1 MYAPASRGAPLTRTA
16 PGRAGTVVGR
26 IGLLIDRAGGVR
38 ALARRAGI
46 SEGAVRKWRKGTA
59 TPRHTYLVK
68 LAQATGVSVQ
78 WLITGG
84 EDAESLRNGWGDRSL
99 MVYWQRT
106 SAGQIQPVRIS
117 PQAFFGEIGQP
128 AEETMI
134 WRLERA
140 IHHPDARRG
149 DLALIDRRQTAC
161 LADGW
166 YLLQDDGE
174 PWLGR
179 VERGPGG
186 LSLLVPGGDRRTLE
200 TVRAQVLG
208 RLTYVLSAV

>member
-1 MYAPASRGAPLTRTA
+1 MTRAA
-16 PGRAGTVVGR
+16 PGRAGTVGSR

-46 SEGAVRKWRKGTA
+46 SEGAVRKWRQGTA
-59 TPRHTYLVK
+59 TPRHAYLVK

-99 MVYWQRT
+99 MIFWQRT
-106 SAGQIQPVRIS
+106 AAGLLQPVRVA
-117 PQAFFGEIGQP
+117 PPAFFGEIGQP

-140 IHHPDARRG
+140 IRHPDARRG
-149 DLALIDRRQTAC
+149 DLALIDRRQTTC
-161 LADGW
+161 TADGW
-166 YLLQDDGE
+166 YLLQEDGE

-186 LSLLVPGGDRRTLE
+186 LSLLLPGGDRSALE

-208 RLTYVLSAV
+208 RLTYVLSGA